1 MDYLAFFQLDDDP
14 FRLTPDPQYFFPS
27 QEHNEILNSL
37 NYAIEQKEGFSLVVG
52 QPGTGKTTIL
62 RILIDHWKDKAEI
75 ALVMTPRLSPEEFLQ
90 AILEDLNIKLGKK
103 SKNEMLKTFRDVLI
117 KHSATGKRIIII
129 VDEAQNVPDDTIE
142 ELRLLSNLET
152 EKEKLLQII
161 LMGQPELK
169 KKLEA
174 AHLRQLDQRITIRAI
189 LRPLTRSETSD
200 YINFRLIKAGKGTI
214 VFEDKAR
221 KKIYSMS
228 KGIPRLINLVASR
241 ALMAAFVSG
250 SAVVSADHVKFAVE
264 HLAGE
269 GRSFWERYL
278 PWFRYG
284 AIGLALFILAVIGF
298 YKFSGTTTAKMPAAP
313 AAAGTQVQ
321 NVETKGAAEPATSA
335 SSTTAPSVQSQKPAA
350 KNSPKAAFRPTGKKP
365 ETQKAVKVMP
375 PETELPQP
383 ASSKKYV
390 TVAAPSANM
399 RGAPD
404 IGSEKVAW
412 VAKGATYPVLES
424 RQDTTGRT
432 WYRVQ
437 HPSGKECWISKR
449 VVTEKNR

>member
-1 MDYLAFFQLDDDP
+1 MDYLTFFQLDDDP

-52 QPGTGKTTIL
+52 EPGTGKTTIL

-90 AILEDLNIKLGKK
+90 AVLEDLNIKLGKK
-103 SKNEMLKTFRDVLI
+103 SKNEMLKKFRDVLI
-117 KHSATGKRIIII
+117 KHSETGKRIIII
-129 VDEAQNVPDDTIE
+129 VDEAQNVPDETIE

-174 AHLRQLDQRITIRAI
+174 AHLKQLNQRVTIRAI
-189 LRPLTRSETSD
+189 LRPLTKSETSD

-214 VFEDKAR
+214 VFDDDAR
-221 KKIYSMS
+221 KRIYAIS
-228 KGIPRLINLVASR
+228 KGIPRIINIVASR

-250 SAVVSADHVKFAVE
+250 SATVSREHVKYAIE

-269 GRSFWERYL
+269 DQTLWKRYL
-278 PWFRYG
+278 PLIRYG
-284 AIGLALFILAVIGF
+284 AIALAALIIIIAGF
-298 YKFSGTTTAKMPAAP
+298 YRFSGTTTAKTPVAP
-313 AAAGTQVQ
+313 AAVKASLQ
-321 NVETKGAAEPATSA
+321 NTEAKDTPAPAPPPPPSA
-335 SSTTAPSVQSQKPAA
+335 RPSKQSVNGSKAA
-350 KNSPKAAFRPTGKKP
+350 KA
-365 ETQKAVKVMP
+365 MP
-375 PETELPQP
+375 PETALPQP
-383 ASSKKYV
+383 GVSKKYV
-390 TVAAPSANM
+390 TVAVPSANM

-404 IGSEKVAW
+404 IGSEKVDW
-412 VAKGATYPVLES
+412 VTKGTTFPVLEQS
-424 RQDTTGRT
+424 QDKTGRT

-437 HPSGKECWISKR
+437 HPNKKECWISQK
-449 VVTEKNR
+449 VVTEKSR